1 MITYQ
6 AQGSALQLPYT
17 FVQTGH
23 VLNLFLDSEDYYYSF
38 DNNYY
43 YSYFHIIMHIRRH
56 TRHSKMHARHDNDV
70 DG

>member
-43 YSYFHIIMHIRRH
+43 YSY
-56 TRHSKMHARHDNDV
+56 
-70 DG
+70 